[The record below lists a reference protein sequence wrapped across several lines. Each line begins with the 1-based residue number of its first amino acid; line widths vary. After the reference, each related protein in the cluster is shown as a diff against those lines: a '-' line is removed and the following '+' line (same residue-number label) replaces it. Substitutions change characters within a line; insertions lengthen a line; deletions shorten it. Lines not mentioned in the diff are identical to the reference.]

1 LAADFHLEMQT
12 DQTLDVVPLGGLG
25 EFGMHMMAFRCDGSI
40 IVVDA
45 GIMFPDEELL
55 GIDIIVPDITY
66 LLENKSEVKAIF
78 LTHGHEDHIGAL
90 PFILPYLNVPVFG
103 SSFTMALVKNK
114 LEQHGLIG
122 EAQLH
127 TIKAKEQIRAGC
139 FTVQFFHVT
148 HSIVDAFALAIKT
161 PAGTIIH
168 TGDFKIDPT
177 PLDGK
182 KFDLH
187 TLAAYG
193 EQGVLALFSDS
204 TNAEHSGYT
213 ASERS
218 VNDRFESIFRTSKG
232 RIILSC
238 FTSSIPRL
246 QLVVDQAKHYG
257 RLVSFLGRRMA
268 ENTETAEELGFLK
281 IAPGLVI
288 RSKDIR
294 NYPREKVCVVAGGC
308 QGEPLSALSRLALDD
323 HKDLKI
329 DRGDT
334 IVLSSR
340 QIPGNERAIGR
351 MIDHFYR
358 RHAEIYYADG
368 SQPPVHVSGHASEE
382 ELKLVV
388 SLVKPRYFIPIH
400 GTYRQLHRHARLVE
414 KTSVVQDRII
424 VAETGNIIRFGPAG
438 AEIAGKAPVGR
449 VLIDEGSLEEV
460 EEVVIRDRRHISED
474 GIILPIIAINKQTG
488 MMEIPPEIIFRGVA
502 FIEEERLLAESKQML
517 RETIGGASVEERGDW
532 TVIKEKIRKDLKKFF
547 YKQTAKRPFI
557 LPVILEI

>member
-1 LAADFHLEMQT
+1 MTLE
-12 DQTLDVVPLGGLG
+12 VVPLGGLG
-25 EFGMHMMAFRCDGSI
+25 EFGMHMMAFRSNGTI

-45 GIMFPDEELL
+45 GVMFPDEELL
-55 GIDIIVPDITY
+55 GVDIIVPDITY
-66 LLENKSEVKAIF
+66 LLENKNEVQAIF

-103 SSFTMALVKNK
+103 SNFTMALVKNK
-114 LEQHGLIG
+114 LGQHGMLD
-122 EAQLH
+122 EARLH
-127 TIKAKEQIRAGC
+127 IVKDKDEITAGC
-139 FTVQFFHVT
+139 FSVQFFHVT

-161 PAGTIIH
+161 PAGTVIH

-177 PLDGK
+177 PIDGK
-182 KFDLH
+182 LFDLH

-193 EQGVLALFSDS
+193 DQGVLALFSDS
-204 TNAEHSGYT
+204 TNAEHAGYT
-213 ASERS
+213 LSERS
-218 VNDRFESIFRTSKG
+218 VNDRFESIFRTSQG

-246 QLVVDQAKHYG
+246 QLVIDQAQQYG
-257 RLVSFLGRRMA
+257 RCVSFLGRRMI

-281 IAPGLVI
+281 VSPGLVI
-288 RSKDIR
+288 RAKEIR
-294 NYPREKVCVVAGGC
+294 SYPRDKVCVVAGGC
-308 QGEPLSALSRLALDD
+308 QGEPMSALSRLALDD

-329 DRGDT
+329 EEGDT
-334 IVLSSR
+334 VVLSAR
-340 QIPGNERAIGR
+340 HIPGNERAIGR
-351 MIDHFYR
+351 MMDHFYR
-358 RHAEIYYADG
+358 RRAEIYYADG

-388 SLVKPRYFIPIH
+388 TLVKPKYFIPIH
-400 GTYRQLHRHARLVE
+400 GTYRQLHRHAKLVE
-414 KTSVVQDRII
+414 KTSVVSEKVII
-424 VAETGNIIRFGPAG
+424 VETGDILRFDPAG

-474 GIILPIIAINKQTG
+474 GIILSIIAINKQTG

-502 FIEEERLLAESKQML
+502 FLEEERLLTESRHML
-517 RETIGGASVEERGDW
+517 FDTINNATVEERGDW
-532 TVIKEKIRKDLKKFF
+532 TVIKEKIRKDLRKFF

>member
-1 LAADFHLEMQT
+1 MQT

-25 EFGMHMMAFRCDGSI
+25 EFGMHMMAFRSNGAI

-55 GIDIIVPDITY
+55 GVDIIVPDITY

-90 PFILPYLNVPVFG
+90 PFILPYLNVPVYG
-103 SSFTMALVKNK
+103 SSFTMALVRNK
-114 LEQHGLIG
+114 LEQHGLLH
-122 EAQLH
+122 ETRLH
-127 TIKAKEQIRAGC
+127 TVKDKDEIAVDC
-139 FTVQFFHVT
+139 FSVQFFHVT
-148 HSIVDAFALAIKT
+148 HSIVDSFALAIKT

-182 KFDLH
+182 LFDLH

-193 EQGVLALFSDS
+193 DRGVLALFSDS

-232 RIILSC
+232 RIVLSC

-246 QLVVDQAKHYG
+246 QLVIDQAKQFG
-257 RLVSFLGRRMA
+257 RLVSFLGRRMV

-281 IAPGLVI
+281 VPPGLII
-288 RSKDIR
+288 RSKEIR
-294 NYPREKVCVVAGGC
+294 NYARDKVCIVAGGC
-308 QGEPLSALSRLALDD
+308 QGEPMSALSRLALDD

-329 DRGDT
+329 DAGDT
-334 IVLSSR
+334 VVLSAR
-340 QIPGNERAIGR
+340 HIPGNERAIGR
-351 MIDHFYR
+351 MMDHFYR
-358 RHAEIYYADG
+358 RRAEIYYADG

-388 SLVKPRYFIPIH
+388 TLVKPQYFIPIH
-400 GTYRQLHRHARLVE
+400 GTYRQLHRHAKLVE
-414 KTSVVQDRII
+414 KSSVVRDRVI
-424 VAETGNIIRFGPAG
+424 VAETGDIIRFGPAG
-438 AEIAGKAPVGR
+438 AEIVGKAPVGR

-474 GIILPIIAINKQTG
+474 GIVLAIIAINKQSG
-488 MMEIPPEIIFRGVA
+488 LVEIPPEVILRGVA
-502 FIEEERLLAESKQML
+502 FVEEERLVTESRQIL
-517 RETIGGASVEERGDW
+517 FNTINNASVEERGDW

>member
-1 LAADFHLEMQT
+1 MQT
-12 DQTLDVVPLGGLG
+12 DQTLDVVALGGLG

-45 GIMFPDEELL
+45 GVMFPDEELL
-55 GIDIIVPDITY
+55 GVDIIVPDITY
-66 LLENKSEVKAIF
+66 LLENKSEVKGIF

-90 PFILPYLNVPVFG
+90 PFILPYLNVPVYG

>member
-1 LAADFHLEMQT
+1 MT
-12 DQTLDVVPLGGLG
+12 DQTLEVVALGGLG
-25 EFGMHMMAFRCDGSI
+25 EFGMHMMAFRSNGSI

-45 GIMFPDEELL
+45 GVMFPDEELL

-66 LLENKSEVKAIF
+66 LLENKSELKAIF

-90 PFILPYLNVPVFG
+90 PFVLPYLNVPVYG

-114 LEQHGLIG
+114 LEQHGVLE
-122 EAQLH
+122 EARLH
-127 TIKAKEQIRAGC
+127 IVKDKDEVAVEGFK
-139 FTVQFFHVT
+139 VQFFHVA

-161 PAGTIIH
+161 PVGTIIH

-177 PLDGK
+177 PMDGK
-182 KFDLH
+182 LFDLH

-193 EQGVLALFSDS
+193 DSGVLALFSDS

-213 ASERS
+213 PSERS
-218 VNDRFESIFRTSKG
+218 VNDRFESIFRTSQG
-232 RIILSC
+232 RIVLSC

-246 QLVVDQAKHYG
+246 QLVIDQAKQYG
-257 RLVSFLGRRMA
+257 RFVSFLGRRMS
-268 ENTETAEELGFLK
+268 ENTELAEELGFLK
-281 IAPGLVI
+281 VPSGLVI

-294 NYPREKVCVVAGGC
+294 NYPREKVCVVSGGC
-308 QGEPLSALSRLALDD
+308 QGEPMSALSRLALDD

-329 DRGDT
+329 EEGDT
-334 IVLSSR
+334 VVLSSR

-351 MIDHFYR
+351 MMDHFYR
-358 RHAEIYYADG
+358 RRAEMYYADG

-388 SLVKPRYFIPIH
+388 TLVKPKYFIPIH
-400 GTYRQLHRHARLVE
+400 GTYRQLHRHAKLVE
-414 KTSVVQDRII
+414 KTSVVKEKII
-424 VAETGNIIRFGPAG
+424 VAETGQILRFRPAG
-438 AEIAGKAPVGR
+438 AEIVGKAAVGR

-460 EEVVIRDRRHISED
+460 EEMVIRDRRHISED
-474 GIILPIIAINKQTG
+474 GIILTIIALNKQTG
-488 MMEIPPEIIFRGVA
+488 MMEIPPELIFRGVA
-502 FIEEERLLAESKQML
+502 FAEEERLLTESKQML
-517 RETIGGASVEERGDW
+517 ADTIGKASVEERGDW

>member
-1 LAADFHLEMQT
+1 MT
-12 DQTLDVVPLGGLG
+12 DQTLEVVPLGGLG
-25 EFGMHMMAFRCDGSI
+25 EFGMHMMAFRSNGAI

-66 LLENKSEVKAIF
+66 LLENKSEVRAIF

-90 PFILPYLNVPVFG
+90 PFILPYLNVPVYG

-114 LEQHGLIG
+114 LEQHGIL
-122 EAQLH
+122 EESQLH
-127 TIKAKEQIRAGC
+127 IVKDKDEIAVAC
-139 FTVQFFHVT
+139 FSVQFFRVT
-148 HSIVDAFALAIKT
+148 HSIVDAFGLAIKT
-161 PAGTIIH
+161 PAGTVIH

-177 PLDGK
+177 PMDGK
-182 KFDLH
+182 LFDLH

-193 EQGVLALFSDS
+193 EKGVLALFSDS

-218 VNDRFESIFRTSKG
+218 VNDRFESIFRTSRG
-232 RIILSC
+232 RIVLSC

-246 QLVVDQAKHYG
+246 QLVIDQAKPYG
-257 RLVSFLGRRMA
+257 RMVSFLGGRMNQNA
-268 ENTETAEELGFLK
+268 ETAEELGFLK
-281 IAPGLVI
+281 IPPGLVI

-294 NYPREKVCVVAGGC
+294 NHPRDKACVVAGGC
-308 QGEPLSALSRLALDD
+308 QGEPMSALSRLALDD
-323 HKDLKI
+323 HKDFKI
-329 DRGDT
+329 DGGDT
-334 IVLSSR
+334 VVLSAR
-340 QIPGNERAIGR
+340 HIPGNERAIGR
-351 MIDHFYR
+351 MMDHFYR
-358 RHAEIYYADG
+358 RRADIYYADG

-388 SLVKPRYFIPIH
+388 TLVKPKYFVPIH
-400 GTYRQLHRHARLVE
+400 GTYRQLHRHAKLVE
-414 KTSVVQDRII
+414 KTSVVGEKII
-424 VAETGNIIRFGPAG
+424 VAETGDVLRFGPAG

-474 GIILPIIAINKQTG
+474 GIILTIIAINKQSG
-488 MMEIPPEIIFRGVA
+488 MMEIPPEIVFRGVA
-502 FIEEERLLAESKQML
+502 FLDEERLLNESRQML
-517 RETIGGASVEERGDW
+517 FDTVNNATVEERGDW

>member
-1 LAADFHLEMQT
+1 MIPT

-25 EFGMHMMAFRCDGSI
+25 EFGMHMMAFRCNGTI

-45 GIMFPDEELL
+45 GVMFPDEELL
-55 GIDIIVPDITY
+55 GVDIIVPDITY
-66 LLENKSEVKAIF
+66 LLEKKSEVKAIF

-90 PFILPYLNVPVFG
+90 PFIIPYLNVPIYG
-103 SSFTMALVKNK
+103 SSFTMALVRNK
-114 LEQHGLIG
+114 LEQHGMLD
-122 EAQLH
+122 EAQLRVVKDKDSV
-127 TIKAKEQIRAGC
+127 TLGP
-139 FTVQFFHVT
+139 FTVEFFHVT
-148 HSIVDAFALAIKT
+148 HSIVDSFALAIKT

-187 TLAAYG
+187 ALAAYG
-193 EQGVLALFSDS
+193 DQGVLALFSDS
-204 TNAEHSGYT
+204 TNAEHGGFT
-213 ASERS
+213 PSERS
-218 VNDRFESIFRTSKG
+218 VNDRFESIFRTAKG
-232 RIILSC
+232 RIVLSC

-246 QLVVDQAKHYG
+246 QLVVDQAKQYG
-257 RLVSFLGRRMA
+257 RLVSFLGRRMS

-281 IAPGLVI
+281 IPPGLVI

-294 NYPREKVCVVAGGC
+294 NYSRDKLCVVAGGC
-308 QGEPLSALSRLALDD
+308 QGEPMSALSRLALDD
-323 HKDLKI
+323 HKDFTI
-329 DRGDT
+329 EQGDT
-334 IVLSSR
+334 VVLSAR
-340 QIPGNERAIGR
+340 HIPGNERAIGR
-351 MIDHFYR
+351 MMDHFYR
-358 RHAEIYYADG
+358 RRAEIYYPDG

-388 SLVKPRYFIPIH
+388 TLVKPRYFIPIH
-400 GTYRQLHRHARLVE
+400 GTYRHLHRHAKVVD
-414 KTSVVQDRII
+414 KTGVVRERII
-424 VAETGNIIRFGPAG
+424 VAETGDIIRFGPAG
-438 AEIAGKAPVGR
+438 AEITEKAPVGR

-502 FIEEERLLAESKQML
+502 FVEEERLVNESRQL
-517 RETIGGASVEERGDW
+517 VIDTVSSASVEERGDW
-532 TVIKEKIRKDLKKFF
+532 TVIKEKNRKDLKKFF

>member
-1 LAADFHLEMQT
+1 MQT
-12 DQTLDVVPLGGLG
+12 DQTLDVVALGGLG

-45 GIMFPDEELL
+45 GVMFPDEELL
-55 GIDIIVPDITY
+55 GVDIIVPDITY
-66 LLENKSEVKAIF
+66 LLENKSEVKGIF

-90 PFILPYLNVPVFG
+90 PFILPYLNVPVYG

-114 LEQHGLIG
+114 LEQHGLMG

-517 RETIGGASVEERGDW
+517 TETIGAASVEERGDW

>member
-1 LAADFHLEMQT
+1 MSQ
-12 DQTLDVVPLGGLG
+12 DQTLEVVALGGLG

-45 GIMFPDEELL
+45 GVMFPDEELL
-55 GIDIIVPDITY
+55 GVDIIVPDITY
-66 LLENKSEVKAIF
+66 LLENKSEVKGIF

-90 PFILPYLNVPVFG
+90 PFILPYLNVPVYG

-114 LEQHGLIG
+114 LEQNGLIG

-127 TIKAKEQIRAGC
+127 TIKAKEQIRVGC

-351 MIDHFYR
+351 MMDHFYR
-358 RHAEIYYADG
+358 RRAEIYYADG

-388 SLVKPRYFIPIH
+388 TLVKPKYFIPIH
-400 GTYRQLHRHARLVE
+400 GTYRQLQRHARLVE

-474 GIILPIIAINKQTG
+474 GIILAIIAINKQSG
-488 MMEIPPEIIFRGVA
+488 MMEIPPEIVFRGVA
-502 FIEEERLLAESKQML
+502 FLDEERLLNESRQML
-517 RETIGGASVEERGDW
+517 FDTVNNATVEERGDW
-532 TVIKEKIRKDLKKFF
+532 TVIKEKIRKDRKKFF